1 MSRTVLE
8 RVLIAAL
15 IIFAVLAL
23 LPALIHAQAT
33 PTLGP
38 PTMRHLKLSGPRFGM
53 TTFTGAVAEA
63 RRSAGSAPVMSQFGW
78 QFETQIAASQTGGQ
92 ALLEWVFLVGGWEDG
107 SVTGSLTWL
116 AGYRL
121 PSGFEVGAGPSLS
134 VHEGQTIR
142 DPIAATTSMVV
153 AAGAT
158 APVGQVRV
166 PANIAVAFARGGPRI
181 TLLLGWIIH
190 GL

>member
-1 MSRTVLE
+1 MSRTLVE
-8 RVLIAAL
+8 RILIAAL
-15 IIFAVLAL
+15 IILSLVALA
-23 LPALIHAQAT
+23 PALARAQT
-33 PTLGP
+33 PSGLGQ

-63 RRSAGSAPVMSQFGW
+63 RRAAGSAPVMSQFGW
-78 QFETQIAASQTGGQ
+78 QFETQIAANQTGGQ

-107 SVTGSLTWL
+107 AITGSLTWL

-121 PSGFEVGAGPSLS
+121 PNGFEVGAGPSLS
-134 VHEGQTIR
+134 IHEGQTIR
-142 DPIAATTSMVV
+142 DPIAATTSMVI

-158 APVGQVRV
+158 APVGEVRV
-166 PANIAVAFARGGPRI
+166 PANVAVAFAQGGPRI
-181 TLLLGWIIH
+181 TLLLGWIIS